1 MLLGLL
7 SIAVYSQEKALS
19 NITTTE
25 KASVNESNQKPES
38 TFKIEENGLTDFIV
52 TPIAMKSK
60 DEIFRKTVEWVNKNY
75 KNPKISTENQ
85 QIRFEGIANNV
96 YCTSTW
102 GEAQCSK
109 MRYTIDVF
117 FKDNRYKFDL
127 VKMES
132 SYKEKWMNLDLKKSE
147 IYTSTGELRTFYKH
161 IEKVP
166 AFFND
171 LNKNLKDFIEGE
183 SKSKNDDW

>member
-1 MLLGLL
+1 MIGLCSL
-7 SIAVYSQEKALS
+7 SVFSQQKPLS
-19 NITTTE
+19 TITKTATETTT
-25 KASVNESNQKPES
+25 SESSPKIES
-38 TFKIEENGLTDFIV
+38 AFKIEENGLTDFIV
-52 TPIAMKSK
+52 TPVNMKAK
-60 DEIFRKTVEWVNKNY
+60 EEIFKKTAEWVNKNY
-75 KNPKISTENQ
+75 KTSKIDTENQ
-85 QIRFEGIANNV
+85 QIKFEGITNNV

-132 SYKEKWMNLDLKKSE
+132 NYKDKWMNLELKKSE
-147 IYTSTGELRTFYKH
+147 IYTNTGELRTFYKH

-171 LNKNLKDFIEGE
+171 LNKSLKEYIEGE
-183 SKSKNDDW
+183 QKNKNDDW